1 MAPSILYFEHSS
13 VKRLEVSS
21 IQSINSLLFVF
32 STLSSKTSL
41 IQENSSSE
49 QSVFMK
55 FIVYNTSGKNSNTFN
70 YNVIKELNLKH
81 YNVHIIE
88 INNLNELID
97 FMDKCN
103 EEIILTDNTE
113 VCYDLEREGYSKSYV
128 SDFKS
133 KYKYALEI
141 YDTWRE

>member
-1 MAPSILYFEHSS
+1 
-13 VKRLEVSS
+13 
-21 IQSINSLLFVF
+21 
-32 STLSSKTSL
+32 
-41 IQENSSSE
+41 
-49 QSVFMK
+49 MK

-81 YNVHIIE
+81 YTVHIIE

-97 FMDKCN
+97 FMNKCN
-103 EEIILTDNTE
+103 EEIILTDNTG
-113 VCYDLEREGYSKSYV
+113 VCWDLEREGYSKSYV